1 MKRVLFLLLSLV
13 VIFPPSQTLAQQ
25 PSSSNFNNYY
35 ISDMC
40 GVVDLNQRVYNISK
54 WGTIGGA
61 TVAAVSSI
69 VYMIG
74 VEKTRN
80 SGSDITSLEQGVG
93 LMGMLFGGMS
103 VVASL
108 PFYLWGLHLENLPNG
123 SALIMGEDP
132 KGWGGLVDLGVG
144 LSNTLTLGGSVGYNF
159 SRQMYVG
166 LGVGCECMFG
176 EHYGP
181 YYSPYVFPAYVDV
194 RWRWG
199 KSRIVP
205 YVGLKGGFELSSVPV
220 PYGSVEWGV
229 SHQPKDS
236 RGAWWYSLCLS
247 DANGRTPVSVRIARS
262 F

>member
-13 VIFPPSQTLAQQ
+13 AISMPAQTWAQQ

-80 SGSDITSLEQGVG
+80 SGSDIASLEQGVG

-108 PFYLWGLHLENLPNG
+108 PFYLWGLHLESLPDG
-123 SALIMGEDP
+123 SALVVGKDP
-132 KGWGGLVDLGVG
+132 RGWGGVVDFDCGV
-144 LSNTLTLGGSVGYNF
+144 SNTIALGGSFGYNF
-159 SRQMYVG
+159 GHRLYVG
-166 LGVGCECMFG
+166 LGAECEYDFD
-176 EHYGP
+176 EEWSEYG
-181 YYSPYVFPAYVDV
+181 SPYVFPAYVDV
-194 RWRWG
+194 RLKLG

-236 RGAWWYSLCLS
+236 RGAWWYSLSLS
-247 DANGRTPVSVRIARS
+247 SEVNPIAIRIARS